1 VQGHLQQ
8 RALAVEIRSRC
19 AQSGSPIRIFVDS
32 ELQWRADGTPLIF
45 EPAVDWATF
54 TKPNIVDDY

>member
-1 VQGHLQQ
+1 M
-8 RALAVEIRSRC
+8 AVEIRSRC
-19 AQSGSPIRIFVDS
+19 AESGSAIRIFVDS
-32 ELQWRADGTPLIF
+32 ELKWRAEGEPLIF